1 MAGLSTGFGCVNGS
15 ARVALRQKIWIG
27 IDVGRIGHHV
37 CVVDENGK
45 VCWSGKLAND
55 QRAIEA
61 VIDRARKTGIESQWA
76 IELTSPLAALLITV
90 LLAAGESVVY
100 VPGRMVA
107 TMTGVFRGEG
117 KTDAK
122 DAHVIA
128 DTARM
133 RGDLQPVTAPDEL
146 VAELTQLSSYR
157 SDLMGDWVR
166 GVNQLRAMLG
176 AIFPALEAAFDY
188 SARSPLILVAG
199 MCTPAEIGDA
209 GIDGVTAHLTENGA
223 WRKGIDAMAAAA
235 VAAAGT
241 QDIAVPGEATTAI
254 LIKRLAVKLLEL
266 DREIKDLDKQI
277 TARFREH
284 PPAAIIELLPGMGP
298 HLGTEFLVSTG
309 GDAVAE
315 FHTPGRLASYAG
327 LVPVPRDSGRISG
340 NLHRPKRYNRRL
352 RRVFFM
358 AALSSIKNEGPSRTF
373 YQRKRTERLIHTQA
387 LLASARRLVDVLW
400 ALLRDNRP
408 FDTKPPSITGVP
420 AAA

>member
-1 MAGLSTGFGCVNGS
+1 MAGLSTGLRYADRSVE
-15 ARVALRQKIWIG
+15 VASRQKIWVG
-27 IDVGRIGHHV
+27 IDVGKVGHHV
-37 CVVDENGK
+37 CVVDENGR

-61 VIDRARKTGIESQWA
+61 VIDRAHKTGSEVLWA
-76 IELTSPLAALLITV
+76 IDLNSPLAALLITV
-90 LLAAGESVVY
+90 LLAAGEPVVY

-122 DAHVIA
+122 DARVIA

-133 RGDLQPVTAPDEL
+133 RSDLQAVTAPDEL
-146 VAELTQLSSYR
+146 IAELTQLSSYR
-157 SDLMGDWVR
+157 TDLMSDWVR
-166 GVNQLRAMLG
+166 GVNQLRAML
-176 AIFPALEAAFDY
+176 ASIFPALEATFDY
-188 SARSPLILVAG
+188 SARSPLILVTG
-199 MCTPAEIGDA
+199 LCTPAEIRAA
-209 GIDGVTAHLTENGA
+209 GISGVTTHLTDNGA

-241 QDIAVPGEATTAI
+241 QDIAVPGEATTAA
-254 LIKRLAVKLLEL
+254 LIKRLAVKLLDL

-277 TARFREH
+277 TVRFREH
-284 PPAAIIELLPGMGP
+284 PQAAIIESLPGMGP
-298 HLGTEFLVSTG
+298 HLGTEFLVSTS
-309 GDAVAE
+309 GDVLAE
-315 FHTPGRLASYAG
+315 FATAGRLASYAG

-358 AALSSIKNEGPSRTF
+358 AALSSIRTEGPSRAF
-373 YQRKRTERLIHTQA
+373 YQRKRNERLIHTQA
-387 LLASARRLVDVLW
+387 LLALARRLVDVLW
-400 ALLRDNRP
+400 ALLRDNRA
-408 FDTKPPSITGVP
+408 FDTEPPNVNGVP